1 MNTLLSFGVLGA
13 VLLGVLA
20 LGAFI
25 ALTLRRVVATNEVH
39 IVQTGKQTIP
49 YGKGEAAGNSY
60 YDWPAWLPL
69 IGLTTTVFPV
79 SVFTINLKDWLA
91 YDKDRVPF
99 RIDVTAFF
107 RISDPNTAAQRV
119 ANFDELED
127 QLTAIVQGAARTV
140 LAAHDIDKIML
151 ERSTFGEQF
160 TTEVTQ
166 QLVNWGVESV
176 KNIELMD
183 IRDDEQSDSKVI
195 HNIMAKR
202 VSFIEKESRA
212 AVAENHRQAE
222 TAEIEADREVELRR
236 QEAAQQVGQRTAEKE
251 KAVGLAQQASSQE
264 ILTAERETKTRAMAV
279 AQVEHV
285 RTAEINKEVNV
296 VKAEEQA
303 RTAVI
308 KAEGEK
314 QQTVTIAEGK
324 LEAKKREAEGI
335 EVEGLAEA
343 EAKKAMALAPGQ
355 AQIVLAKEIG
365 TNQGYQAYLINMR
378 QIEANQE
385 IGIEAAQALQ
395 AAGIKVIVNSST
407 PTEGVQNVMGLFTP
421 QGGAQVGAMLEAIAN
436 TDAGKKVV
444 EAVTGTTIQK

>member
-314 QQTVTIAEGK
+314 Q
-324 LEAKKREAEGI
+324 AKKREAEGI

-343 EAKKAMALAPGQ
+343 EAKKAMELAPVQ